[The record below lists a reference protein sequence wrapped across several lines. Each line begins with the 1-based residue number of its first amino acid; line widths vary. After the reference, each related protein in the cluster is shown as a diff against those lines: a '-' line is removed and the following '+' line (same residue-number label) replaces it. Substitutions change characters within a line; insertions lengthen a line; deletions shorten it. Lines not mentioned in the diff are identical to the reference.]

1 MTTRQIAS
9 KLQIVVN
16 IKKCLSLALD
26 TLSSENFTGPG
37 AVAGTCPSGAHS
49 VLTTLG
55 YPLPSINK
63 QGCWSQV
70 FSRLGRPNK

>member
-55 YPLPSINK
+55 YQQTRMLVSSF
-63 QGCWSQV
+63 QS
-70 FSRLGRPNK
+70 LGQA